1 MQDSRSAGPQHVAII
16 GCGFT
21 GTSALLQLVDRCPVR
36 RITVFEASGDFGPGF
51 AYRRDDS
58 PAYLLNNTT
67 DSLCLL
73 PQHRQAFIA
82 WLQGRGEAPEPK
94 GHLPRAR
101 YGDFLADAVAAAAT
115 LAAAKGIVLQRLPT
129 EVTGLDELPPSDGDG
144 VRLHW
149 AGGSLQADAVI
160 LATGRCP
167 PRRDI
172 APPPPGSGAL
182 LVDSHVRDARLDA
195 LPLDA
200 EAHVLGASLSAYD
213 VVNRLYAPPTGCR
226 FERDAAGTLRFVPG
240 PNHRQVTL
248 CSRSGRLKQVQSP
261 RPMALQR
268 RHLTRAA
275 LDGLAARGTLTLAAL
290 RELVDAEARDH
301 GVALDWPALVAP
313 YAGCA
318 DADAVQQRA
327 VARLAQ
333 AIDDA
338 HAGRNVL
345 VDLAGAAQTLL
356 WDAFGD
362 RLLPAAEARR
372 YRQQVETA
380 ALTCTAPS
388 ALPTAE
394 RLLALLRTGAVQVR
408 HGVRGVAWSDADAA
422 WHIPCAF
429 GVERARVLIDCRG
442 ALDRRIDSPAQPPLV
457 RDMAARGLL
466 QPHRLDAAATDGAA
480 VDMATLRAEGSRHV
494 HVAGM
499 WLWGP
504 GLFTSSA
511 FMMARAVQTVLAAL
525 YPGVVERPVSR

>member
-1 MQDSRSAGPQHVAII
+1 MGEASGTGPAHVAII
-16 GCGFT
+16 GCGFA

-36 RITVFEASGDFGPGF
+36 RISVFEASADFGPGF

-73 PQHRQAFIA
+73 PHNRQAFIA
-82 WLQGRGEAPEPK
+82 WLQGRGEMPDPK
-94 GHLPRAR
+94 DHLPRGR

-115 LAAAKGIVLQRLPT
+115 LAAAKGIVLQRLPV
-129 EVTGLDELPPSDGDG
+129 EVTGLDEPSEPAGGG
-144 VRLHW
+144 VRLLW
-149 AGGSLQADAVI
+149 AGGSLRADAVI

-167 PRRDI
+167 PRHRI
-172 APPPPGSGAL
+172 AAPPAGSGAL
-182 LVDSHVRDARLDA
+182 LVDSHVRDTTLDT

-200 EAHVLGASLSAYD
+200 RCHVLGASLSAYD
-213 VVNRLYAPPTGCR
+213 VVNRLFAPSTGCR
-226 FERDAAGTLRFVPG
+226 FERDGDGMLRFLPG
-240 PNHRQVTL
+240 PNQRRVTL

-268 RHLTRAA
+268 RHLTRAV
-275 LDGLAARGTLTLAAL
+275 LDDLAGRGALTLAAL
-290 RELVDAEARDH
+290 RGLVDAEARDH
-301 GVALDWPALVAP
+301 GVTLDWPALLAP
-313 YAGCA
+313 YAGCGN
-318 DADAVQQRA
+318 ADAVQQRA
-327 VARLAQ
+327 TERLAR

-338 HAGRNVL
+338 RAGTNLL

-356 WDAFGD
+356 WDAFAA
-362 RLLPAAEARR
+362 RLLPATDERR
-372 YRQQVETA
+372 YRQHVETA
-380 ALTCTAPS
+380 VLTCTAPS

-394 RLLALLRTGAVQVR
+394 RLLVLLRAGAVQVR
-408 HGVRGVAWSDADAA
+408 HGVQGVAWSGADAA

-457 RDMAARGLL
+457 RDLAAKGLL
-466 QPHRLDAAATDGAA
+466 RPYLLDGAPSDGAA
-480 VDMATLRAEGSRHV
+480 IDMATLRADGSRHI

-511 FMMARAVQTVLAAL
+511 FMMARAVQTILAAL
-525 YPGVVERPVSR
+525 YPQAVERPVSA